1 MNEAEKKLLVQVA
14 KMYYLEDLTQSDIS
28 KRLGIYRTSIS
39 RLLKKA
45 RDEGIVQIN
54 IIDEDST
61 HSEMEN
67 RLKQLFGLQE
77 VIIVASRES
86 MSGNDKIKSVAKAG
100 AELLSKLIKDEDVV
114 GFAWGR
120 TMGSLIGEFNDCPQR
135 SAHFVPLVGGPGD
148 METKYHV
155 NAIVY
160 SIATD
165 FGGEAHMID
174 AAAVLERKETRNEI
188 INSNYFRKITDLWD
202 KLTVAVVGIG
212 APISNSNMIW
222 TGFLGDKEIKH
233 LNSHDAV
240 GDICSRF
247 YDSQGNVVNSELA
260 ERTIAIPLERLRD
273 TRFTLALAES
283 IEKAPSI
290 LGAIRGK
297 YINAL
302 VTNEET
308 AAEVLRLAGNAVV

>member
-1 MNEAEKKLLVQVA
+1 MNEDEKKLLIQVA

-28 KRLGIYRTSIS
+28 KRLGIYHTSIS

-54 IIDEDST
+54 IIDEDKN
-61 HSEMEN
+61 HSEMEK
-67 RLKQLFGLQE
+67 RMKHMFGLQE
-77 VIIVASRES
+77 VIIAASKES
-86 MSGNDKIKSVAKAG
+86 MSGSDKTKSVARAG
-100 AELLSKLIKDEDVV
+100 AGLLNKIIRDEDVV

-120 TMGSLIGEFNDCPQR
+120 TIGSLIGEFADCPQR
-135 SAHFVPLVGGPGD
+135 AAHFVPLAGGPGD
-148 METKYHV
+148 MDTKYHV

-160 SIATD
+160 SIAQD

-174 AAAVLERKETRNEI
+174 AAAVLERKETKDEI
-188 INSNYFRKITDLWD
+188 VHSNYFRKISGLWE

-212 APISNSNMIW
+212 APINNSNMIW
-222 TGFLGDKEIKH
+222 TGFFGDKEIKD

-247 YDSQGNVVNSELA
+247 YDSQGNAVNSELA

-273 TRFTLALAES
+273 TRYTVALAES
-283 IEKAPSI
+283 VEKAPSI

-308 AAEVLRLAGNAVV
+308 AAEVIRLAENAAV